1 VTDWQAE
8 RQRRAEEAWRRAER
22 LGAFLEVGRIVQVG
36 DEAIELV
43 ATLADATQTVVA
55 YRAPAGSDL
64 FPSPLRPSGGASGTV
79 MGDLLVAHLPPAEGS
94 TVLVTFDRFDYDG
107 HEVELPIDRAR
118 TRAHERRSVRPP
130 QPFMT
135 DGAQVTI
142 RGATVG
148 LLTAT
153 IDVEITSD
161 DPSLTAAALGSRG
174 FLPHPHR
181 QAGSGPL
188 WRDWFPP
195 PEPPLTPTEPN
206 ENDESAGP
214 DAPEST
220 PQLRRSLRASAS
232 ATAKL
237 RFTAVPEGQ
246 QSGSPPAPPM
256 PVEVRALP
264 GGQVLA
270 TQGLDGRGGPV
281 PDALSMRATLRFDPP
296 PYEASALELV
306 LDELFIFR
314 RCGGHLVEVP
324 TPPGGET
331 VELGGRTFVCGSQR
345 VDLVRWEPGE
355 DGATPRLVVRLS
367 HPGLWPDIR
376 VVADNASVSL
386 WLRPTA
392 DDELAG
398 GLPGMYNPLFPADR
412 QVTFG
417 LRMLGRK
424 ANMAPIAIP
433 LTPAHT
439 P

>member
-1 VTDWQAE
+1 MTDWQAE
-8 RQRRAEEAWRRAER
+8 GQRRAEEAWHRAER

-64 FPSPLRPSGGASGTV
+64 FPTPLDPSGGASGGV

-94 TVLVTFDRFDYDG
+94 TVLVTFDRFDDDG

-118 TRAHERRSVRPP
+118 TRPYERRSVSPP
-130 QPFMT
+130 QPLMT
-135 DGAQVTI
+135 DGAQVAI
-142 RGATVG
+142 RGAAVG

-153 IDVEITSD
+153 IGLEITSD
-161 DPSLTAAALGSRG
+161 DPALTAAALGSRG

-195 PEPPLTPTEPN
+195 PEPPPTPTEPN
-206 ENDESAGP
+206 ENAESAGP
-214 DAPEST
+214 DAPES
-220 PQLRRSLRASAS
+220 PRQLRRSLRASAS
-232 ATAKL
+232 ATATL
-237 RFTAVPEGQ
+237 QFTAVPEGQ
-246 QSGSPPAPPM
+246 RSAPPPAPPT
-256 PVEVRALP
+256 PVTVRALP
-264 GGQVLA
+264 GGHVLA
-270 TQGLDGRGGPV
+270 TQGWGGRGGPV
-281 PDALSMRATLRFDPP
+281 PDTLSVRATLRFDPP
-296 PYEASALELV
+296 PDDASALELV

-314 RCGGHLVEVP
+314 RCAGDLVEVP
-324 TPPGGET
+324 APRGGEM
-331 VELGGRTFVCGSQR
+331 VDLGGRAFVCGSQR

-355 DGATPRLVVRLS
+355 HGATARLVVRRS

-386 WLRPTA
+386 WLRPIA
-392 DDELAG
+392 HDELAG
-398 GLPGMYNPLFPADR
+398 GLPGIYNPLFPDR
-412 QVTFG
+412 QVTLG

-433 LTPAHT
+433 LSPAHT